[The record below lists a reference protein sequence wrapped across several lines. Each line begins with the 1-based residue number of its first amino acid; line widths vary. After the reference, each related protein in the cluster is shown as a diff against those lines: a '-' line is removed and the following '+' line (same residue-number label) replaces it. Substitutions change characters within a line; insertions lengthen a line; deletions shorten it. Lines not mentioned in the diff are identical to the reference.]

1 MATLGKER
9 GVLPVL
15 AVLLLLMFTSF
26 LTQVYASLAIGH
38 QWTAHRIPGSL
49 LALAASSVLRYI
61 AARVLSFAGYEIG
74 MRKIVSAWM
83 NQGNMSV
90 WKAMAVNG
98 LFNLLLMLIF
108 GFITRFVLDRKSAQI
123 SRTDG
128 HCFPPHGGLDD
139 SCQTKNV

>member
-1 MATLGKER
+1 
-9 GVLPVL
+9 
-15 AVLLLLMFTSF
+15 
-26 LTQVYASLAIGH
+26 
-38 QWTAHRIPGSL
+38 
-49 LALAASSVLRYI
+49 
-61 AARVLSFAGYEIG
+61 

-123 SRTDG
+123 
-128 HCFPPHGGLDD
+128 
-139 SCQTKNV
+139 